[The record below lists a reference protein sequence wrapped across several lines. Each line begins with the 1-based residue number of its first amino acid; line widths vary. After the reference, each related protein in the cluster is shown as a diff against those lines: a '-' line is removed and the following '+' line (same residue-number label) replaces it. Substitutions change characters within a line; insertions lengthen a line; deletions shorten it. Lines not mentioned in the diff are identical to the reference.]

1 MPDTFSVSVRQ
12 AEMLLLNDAHIS
24 LKEIQALP
32 FIDDH
37 QEALAVAQEL
47 VKNVRSRYR
56 VEITL
61 DPRYSDDVVF
71 TLMPEDR

>member
-12 AEMLLLNDAHIS
+12 AEMLLLNDAQIS

-37 QEALAVAQEL
+37 QEALAVAQKL
-47 VKNVRSRYR
+47 VKNIGARYR
-56 VEITL
+56 VGITL
-61 DPRYSDDVVF
+61 DPRNSDDVVF
-71 TLMPEDR
+71 TLILDDS

>member
-32 FIDDH
+32 FIDDQ
-37 QEALAVAQEL
+37 QEALAVAQRL
-47 VKNVRSRYR
+47 IKNLAPNYN
-56 VEITL
+56 VEITS
-61 DPRYSDDVVF
+61 DPWDTDDVRLS
-71 TLMPEDR
+71 LMPS